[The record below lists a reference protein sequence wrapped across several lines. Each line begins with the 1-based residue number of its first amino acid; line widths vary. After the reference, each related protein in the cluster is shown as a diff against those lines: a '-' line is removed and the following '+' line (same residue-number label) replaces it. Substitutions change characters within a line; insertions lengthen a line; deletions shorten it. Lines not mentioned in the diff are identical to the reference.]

1 MDTSKQELLNEGC
14 LFFTLYMGAP
24 LGSCSI
30 HYQRLVN
37 FSFLPTYL
45 CLNSLPSL
53 DTYQSGCW
61 LICEN
66 QTKGSWRLISTSS
79 IPHELWSICGNQL
92 MFLVTQCW
100 KLNYPFFFH
109 WVFPFY
115 DAFLYNA
122 PWFQF
127 LFQTC
132 LPSPSPLVPHFLAFN
147 FSNLLP
153 TFCI

>member
-1 MDTSKQELLNEGC
+1 MVGHWGLLDMDTSKQELLNEGC

-100 KLNYPFFFH
+100 KLNYPFFFIE
-109 WVFPFY
+109 F
-115 DAFLYNA
+115 
-122 PWFQF
+122 F
-127 LFQTC
+127 LFMMHFFIMPVVSISFWNM
-132 LPSPSPLVPHFLAFN
+132 PSIPITTSTPL
-147 FSNLLP
+147 FSL
-153 TFCI
+153 